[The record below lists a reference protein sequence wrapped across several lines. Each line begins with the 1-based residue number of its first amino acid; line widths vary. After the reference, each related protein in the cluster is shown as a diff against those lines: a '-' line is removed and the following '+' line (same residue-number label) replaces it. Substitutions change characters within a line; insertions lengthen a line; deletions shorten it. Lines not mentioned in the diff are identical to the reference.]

1 MDLYRIDKE
10 MGKVSQ
16 FTKLTNEHV
25 VPDRIKKM
33 KVKNCTQVFSTT
45 VATAMNV
52 RAVISSELTP
62 ASPSDTAGL
71 LLFFDSLFDSVN
83 GSLINPPPGKS
94 LRGLVT
100 RKSRHL
106 LTWEK
111 DLEVLSKMY
120 FTLPNSRK
128 QFIPPSIKNWIFTI
142 RGFIYIWKKMSGMG
156 CTSLAA
162 RPFNQDPVE
171 NLFSC
176 IRGYGGRNINPTC
189 TAFVS
194 SLKSLI
200 INNLVSQHSLGSNCE
215 EDQSVG
221 VLDPLRSFVTDDLP
235 SVNVAEVQEVALPV
249 LPQIVTD
256 LPSPPSGSSQD
267 FATAYVSGYILKM
280 LLAKLDCSICKNL
293 MDFSKSVNEITDLI
307 FTALPLYV
315 TCFKLKRKI
324 VDYIS
329 EKIDFTPVFCLQHKD
344 AFTKQLLDIC
354 INVLVFHYIR
364 RINRI
369 LNGKD
374 LRHKDDDILTQKAFQ
389 KYSQKVHIRRR

>member
-1 MDLYRIDKE
+1 
-10 MGKVSQ
+10 
-16 FTKLTNEHV
+16 
-25 VPDRIKKM
+25 
-33 KVKNCTQVFSTT
+33 
-45 VATAMNV
+45 
-52 RAVISSELTP
+52 
-62 ASPSDTAGL
+62 
-71 LLFFDSLFDSVN
+71 
-83 GSLINPPPGKS
+83 
-94 LRGLVT
+94 
-100 RKSRHL
+100 
-106 LTWEK
+106 
-111 DLEVLSKMY
+111 
-120 FTLPNSRK
+120 
-128 QFIPPSIKNWIFTI
+128 
-142 RGFIYIWKKMSGMG
+142 MG

-162 RPFNQDPVE
+162 RAFNQDPVE

-176 IRGYGGRNINPTC
+176 IRGYGG
-189 TAFVS
+189 
-194 SLKSLI
+194 L
-200 INNLVSQHSLGSNCE
+200 SQHSLGSNCE

-235 SVNVAEVQEVALPV
+235 SVNVAEVQEVPLPV

-256 LPSPPSGSSQD
+256 YLPSSPSGSSQD
-267 FATAYVSGYILKM
+267 FATAYVSGYILKK

-293 MDFSKSVNEITDLI
+293 MVTREEVDQNQLIKLRQFKNCNLTLPTQDFSKSVNEITDLI

-324 VDYIS
+324 FDYIS
-329 EKIDFTPVFCLQHKD
+329 EKIDFTHVFCRLQHKD

-389 KYSQKVHIRRR
+389 KYSQKVHIRRRKD